1 MPFLLNFQVSHSNR
15 RRKGTSSLQY
25 IFMTKVWFLF
35 WGGGTFGKYNN
46 SKEDGDSLSKEN
58 ENPSWCV
65 YKIQYL
71 NG

>member
-1 MPFLLNFQVSHSNR
+1 
-15 RRKGTSSLQY
+15 
-25 IFMTKVWFLF
+25 MTKVWFLF